1 MTPQAGPPESTRAP
15 KPLSARRYAISIAW
29 RLALFVA
36 LILGFPLV
44 TYAVVRL
51 SNCRSVGGACGAVA
65 LLSGIYL
72 KPLIILLIASAII
85 RPSWRRARAIGRHP
99 AWTLLLPLL
108 VLASGPFLMLVGTHW
123 SVGFVLGA
131 ANRVP
136 PPYHFLLAVLLM
148 AWLTTHPAA
157 PATPAFAALRRL
169 AWTFIAL
176 ATATAVSGL
185 ALQVAWYASM
195 QPPVQPAQVLQ
206 LSRAMALLA
215 ATNAYAGPLAILAAL
230 VLILLAWHARRQA
243 ARPA

>member
-1 MTPQAGPPESTRAP
+1 VTPQAGPPESTRAP

-51 SNCRSVGGACGAVA
+51 SNCRSVGGACEAVA

-72 KPLIILLIASAII
+72 KPLIILLIA
-85 RPSWRRARAIGRHP
+85 
-99 AWTLLLPLL
+99 
-108 VLASGPFLMLVGTHW
+108 
-123 SVGFVLGA
+123 
-131 ANRVP
+131 
-136 PPYHFLLAVLLM
+136 
-148 AWLTTHPAA
+148 
-157 PATPAFAALRRL
+157 
-169 AWTFIAL
+169 
-176 ATATAVSGL
+176 
-185 ALQVAWYASM
+185 
-195 QPPVQPAQVLQ
+195 
-206 LSRAMALLA
+206 A